1 MNFKSYLILHPLEKS
16 IRNFI
21 RSVCV
26 FMYTHI
32 HIIKIKYYF
41 SQIHTYLR
49 DLRETHIF
57 KKNDI
62 FIVLHSIQVHNICHH
77 LGKLSSM
84 LIKKILAGDGGDGD
98 SGPGPGVC
106 ITLKCR
112 RRRETGK
119 DGVREI

>member
-1 MNFKSYLILHPLEKS
+1 MSLTSLVHSLFFHVNFKSYLILHPLEKS
-16 IRNFI
+16 VRNFI

-84 LIKKILAGDGGDGD
+84 LIKKILAGEGGDG
-98 SGPGPGVC
+98 
-106 ITLKCR
+106 IN
-112 RRRETGK
+112 
-119 DGVREI
+119 